1 MKNKLM
7 QALIFV
13 IFLSLILK
21 PDLITS
27 EILNALNV
35 FSNTLFPSIFPFF
48 LISDL
53 LISYNFCNTLNKYFS
68 KINNFLFHTS
78 NASNFVIIMSIFSG
92 FPSGAKYIRTLYDK
106 KMLSI
111 NQANYLITFT
121 HFANPLFVLTITKKL
136 FHNSSISYLILF
148 CHIISNI
155 IIAIIIRPKKKEV
168 SIKLNNINNESFS
181 TNLSNSIKSS
191 LKLLLLI
198 LGNTCFFFIVT
209 RLINEYFSLSSI
221 YQVFINGFFDMTK
234 GINSISI
241 IHSAI
246 IFKAILTLTFISFG
260 GINVHMQVLNI
271 IDDTDIKYKNFLLGR
286 ISQLAISSGL
296 FFIFYNFSTSLY

>member
-7 QALIFV
+7 QVLIFV

-111 NQANYLITFT
+111 NQTNYLITFT

-136 FHNSSISYLILF
+136 FHNSGISYLILF

-155 IIAIIIRPKKKEV
+155 IIAIIIRTSKKEV
-168 SIKLNNINNESFS
+168 HIELNNENNESFS

-209 RLINEYFSLSSI
+209 RLINEYFFLSNI

-234 GINSISI
+234 GINSIPI
-241 IHSAI
+241 VHSTI

-286 ISQLAISSGL
+286 ISQLAISSVL
-296 FFIFYNFSTSLY
+296 FFVIYSFSTNFY